1 MAYMKGL
8 IGCIQQFESANEA
21 DPDIWAKTLSGFNS
35 GNIDQTY
42 DLDGK
47 TTYAHGVGLK
57 PDGSILFAG
66 SMAGTFNDYVIEYPL
81 STNFDLSTASVS
93 STASDH
99 LSIGTY
105 EHLLGGFDFADDGS
119 KLFTFG
125 RTVVDRWDLST
136 AYDLST
142 GSHVTNTLSVSS
154 QTTTMYD
161 GYVRNDGL
169 KLYVVGYQP
178 DNVDEYDL
186 STAYDLGTASHN
198 QSFDISAKSV
208 VTSGLHFS
216 SDGYAFVVYDNSGGD
231 CHKYNLTTA
240 WDISTAAFHSSS
252 GGFGLST
259 GGGIWF
265 DDDWSYLYI
274 IEETDDEVNRV
285 VLAQIPGVPTSLAIT
300 TASTSQL
307 NLSWSDGSGSG
318 STDSYTIDRSLSSGS
333 GYSQIASGVTATS
346 YNDTGL
352 SAGTRYYYRIKAVN
366 TEGTSAYSSIENR
379 FTLPNQ
385 VSGLSASAVS
395 NTQINLSWNNP
406 TGTEAGYKIERS
418 TSSGSGYSQIGTTA
432 STSYNATGLTLNTTY
447 YFRVRAY
454 TDPGGDGAYS
464 SVANATTQNNAS
476 APSGVSIATSS
487 SGNYNNAVSIEL
499 TTLGASGQ
507 NPMTSAPASDGS
519 GFSSNQ
525 VTLDLVFGQDYNQ
538 ALLNNSG
545 ILRWAVRAYI
555 RASGAT
561 SYAWD
566 LSGATVNQDTF
577 SALASVSTSGTPST
591 AQDCT
596 GTGGIGETA
605 VAEHNSGGRGY
616 LLLSQS
622 GDGFHFDVDATATN
636 SSGSTTATQLKV
648 NIEIP

>member
-1 MAYMKGL
+1 MTGE
-8 IGCIQQFESANEA
+8 IGCCQQLESANVP
-21 DPDIWAKTLSGFNS
+21 DPDIWAKTLSGIGS

-42 DLDGK
+42 DLDSK

-66 SMAGTFNDYVIEYPL
+66 SMNGTFNDYVIEYPL
-81 STNFDLSTASVS
+81 STDFDLSTASVS

-99 LSIGTY
+99 LSIGSY
-105 EHLLGGFDFADDGS
+105 ETLLGGFDFADDGS

-178 DNVDEYDL
+178 DKVEEYDL

-198 QSFDISAKSV
+198 QSFDISAKSI
-208 VTSGLHFS
+208 VTSGIHFS
-216 SDGYAFVVYDNSGGD
+216 TNGYAFVVYDNSGGD
-231 CHKYNLTTA
+231 CHKYNLSTA
-240 WDISTAAFHSSS
+240 WDISTATFHSSS

-274 IEETDDEVNRV
+274 IEETDDEVNRI
-285 VLAQIPGVPTSLAIT
+285 VLAAIPGVPTSLAIAS
-300 TASTSQL
+300 ASTSQL
-307 NLSWSDGSGSG
+307 NLSWSSGG
-318 STDSYTIDRSLSSGS
+318 DTDSYQISRSTSSGS
-333 GYSQIASGVTATS
+333 GFSQIATGVTATS
-346 YNDTGL
+346 YNNTGL
-352 SAGTRYYYRIKAVN
+352 SAGTRYYYKIRAVN
-366 TEGTSAYSSIENR
+366 TEGNSAYTSEVSR

-418 TSSGSGYSQIGTTA
+418 TSSGSGYSQIATTT
-432 STSYNATGLTLNTTY
+432 STSYSATGLTLNTTY

-476 APSGVSIATSS
+476 APTGVSIATSS
-487 SGNYNNAVSIEL
+487 SGNYNNAVTVENVNV
-499 TTLGASGQ
+499 GSGGQ
-507 NPMTSAPASDGS
+507 QPVALENGS
-519 GFSSNQ
+519 GFSSN
-525 VTLDLVFGQDYNQ
+525 TATIALSYSPDYEAAMN
-538 ALLNNSG
+538 NNSG
-545 ILRWAVRAYI
+545 VLELQVRGYI
-555 RASGAT
+555 RATNAT
-561 SYAWD
+561 SFAWETKN
-566 LSGATVNQDTF
+566 LSIDQDTH
-577 SALASVSTSGTPST
+577 SSLSSITTTGSNSTDQDETGSGG
-591 AQDCT
+591 D
-596 GTGGIGETA
+596 IGKR
-605 VAEHNSGGRGY
+605 VRMIHNSGGRGY
-616 LLLSQS
+616 LMLSVS
-622 GDGFHFDVDATATN
+622 GDGISYDVLADATN
-636 SSGSTTATQLKV
+636 SGGSTQASTLT
-648 NIEIP
+648 IEIQV

>member
-1 MAYMKGL
+1 MAYMTGE
-8 IGCIQQFESANEA
+8 IGCCQQLETANVP
-21 DPDIWAKTLSGFNS
+21 DPDIWTKTLSGINS

-47 TTYAHGVGLK
+47 TTHAHGVGLK

-81 STNFDLSTASVS
+81 STNFDLDTASVS

-105 EHLLGGFDFADDGS
+105 ETLLGGFDFADDGS

-161 GYVRNDGL
+161 GYVRNDGK

-178 DNVDEYDL
+178 DNVEEYDL

-198 QSFDISAKSV
+198 QSFDISAKSI
-208 VTSGLHFS
+208 VTSGIHFS

-231 CHKYNLTTA
+231 CHKYNLSTA
-240 WDISTAAFHSSS
+240 WDISTATFHSSS

-265 DDDWSYLYI
+265 DDDWGYLYI
-274 IEETDDEVNRV
+274 IEETDDEVNRI
-285 VLAQIPGVPTSLAIT
+285 VLAAIPGVPTSLAIAS
-300 TASTSQL
+300 ASTSQL
-307 NLSWSDGSGSG
+307 NLSWSSGG
-318 STDSYTIDRSLSSGS
+318 DTDSYQISRSTSSGS
-333 GYSQIASGVTATS
+333 GFSQIATGVTTTS

-352 SAGTRYYYRIKAVN
+352 SAGTRYYYKIRAVN
-366 TEGTSAYSSIENR
+366 TEGNSAYTSEVSR

-418 TSSGSGYSQIGTTA
+418 TSSGSGYSQIATTT
-432 STSYNATGLTLNTTY
+432 STSYSATGLTLNTTY

-476 APSGVSIATSS
+476 APTGVSIATGS
-487 SGNYNNAVSIEL
+487 SGNYDDAFIIDCSTGPGVIASNN
-499 TTLGASGQ
+499 
-507 NPMTSAPASDGS
+507 GS
-519 GFSSNQ
+519 TFSSNTGD
-525 VTLDLVFGQDYNQ
+525 VELVYGINYNN
-538 ALLNNSG
+538 ALTGNSG
-545 ILRWAVRAYI
+545 VIVFKSHAYMRATN
-555 RASGAT
+555 AT
-561 SYAWD
+561 SFAWG
-566 LSGATVNQDTF
+566 LGSENIIQDTH
-577 SALASVSTSGTPST
+577 SALSSIGKSGSASTS
-591 AQDCT
+591 QDAT
-596 GTGGIGETA
+596 GLSDVGVDVSVT
-605 VAEHNSGGRGY
+605 HNSGGRGY
-616 LLLSQS
+616 LLLSAS
-622 GDGFHFDVDATATN
+622 GDGFGWTLTATASN
-636 SSGSTTATQLKV
+636 SGGSTVATNTSV
-648 NIEIP
+648 TVTIP

>member
-1 MAYMKGL
+1 
-8 IGCIQQFESANEA
+8 
-21 DPDIWAKTLSGFNS
+21 
-35 GNIDQTY
+35 
-42 DLDGK
+42 
-47 TTYAHGVGLK
+47 
-57 PDGSILFAG
+57 
-66 SMAGTFNDYVIEYPL
+66 
-81 STNFDLSTASVS
+81 
-93 STASDH
+93 
-99 LSIGTY
+99 
-105 EHLLGGFDFADDGS
+105 
-119 KLFTFG
+119 
-125 RTVVDRWDLST
+125 
-136 AYDLST
+136 
-142 GSHVTNTLSVSS
+142 
-154 QTTTMYD
+154 MYD

-178 DNVDEYDL
+178 DNVEEYDL

-198 QSFDISAKSV
+198 QSFDISAKSI
-208 VTSGLHFS
+208 VTSGIHFS
-216 SDGYAFVVYDNSGGD
+216 TNGYAFVVYDNSGGD
-231 CHKYNLTTA
+231 CHKYNLSTA
-240 WDISTAAFHSSS
+240 WDISTATFHSSS

-265 DDDWSYLYI
+265 DDDWNYLYI

-318 STDSYTIDRSLSSGS
+318 STDSYTIDRSLSSMS

-366 TEGTSAYSSIENR
+366 TEGSSAYSSIANR
-379 FTLPNQ
+379 FTLPIQ
-385 VSGLSASAVS
+385 VGGLSASAVS

-418 TSSGSGYSQIGTTA
+418 TSSGSGYSQIATTT

-454 TDPGGDGAYS
+454 TDPGGNGEYS
-464 SVANATTQNNAS
+464 DYASATTQNNAS

-499 TTLGASGQ
+499 VTLGASGQ
-507 NPMTSAPASDGS
+507 NPMSSAPASDGS

-525 VTLDLVFGQDYNQ
+525 VTLDMVYGQDYNQ

-545 ILRWAVRAYI
+545 ILRWDVRAYI
-555 RASGAT
+555 RATGAT

-596 GTGGIGETA
+596 GTGGIGEKA

-616 LLLSQS
+616 LLMSAS